1 MSDFESSASLINQFS
16 PVSVKSAHANRSGF
30 LAYVDQLILLEG
42 TPSAIASLQRYVED
56 GLMPAL
62 AAFAIRNISRHTN
75 DYSLGVE
82 LATALREAHPNDSYV
97 ANSLL
102 ENILATGQLT
112 DFSKALRLIEA
123 NKSMTIKDEP
133 AFRLAATAAIGG
145 EWEACRTFLGRTTEG
160 NPATTRRRDLLAA
173 RITSA
178 EMFQPREPH
187 VSTAIINLREDSRKY
202 DLAIALYE
210 KMGLSLDRVEA
221 TRGTDIS
228 KFVRSSVV
236 SKSGQLLGP
245 GAVGCA
251 LSHIA
256 AWERI
261 ANSTEQ
267 HGLILEDDGLP
278 YSWQNID
285 GIIQDAGTFDILYV
299 NERMSS
305 AARTEYERGV
315 SLLWDTLQSRPEKMH
330 GWGADGYI
338 VSREAAQKLLEM
350 ISGDKIVGHIDG
362 QIGSYGI
369 DAASKAIS
377 RAQRVGL
384 NCRKN
389 MQPHKP
395 LRIKCLRFPLVASYD
410 FGYSSIVSSGG
421 HQ

>member
-1 MSDFESSASLINQFS
+1 MSDLEIPASLVTQFS
-16 PVSVKSAHANRSGF
+16 SVSVKSAHANRSDF
-30 LAYVDQLILLEG
+30 LAYLDQLILLEG
-42 TPSAIASLQRYVED
+42 TPSAVASLQSYVEN

-62 AAFAIRNISRHTN
+62 AALSIQNISRHTN
-75 DYSLGVE
+75 NYSLGVE
-82 LATALREAHPNDSYV
+82 LATALMGAHPNDPYV

-112 DFSKALRLIEA
+112 NFSDALRLIEE
-123 NKSMTIKDEP
+123 NKSMVIADEP
-133 AFRLAATAAIGG
+133 ALRLATTAAIGG
-145 EWEACRTFLGRTTEG
+145 EWDACRTFLGRTTEE
-160 NPATTRRRDLLAA
+160 NPANIKRRELLVA
-173 RITSA
+173 RIASA
-178 EMFQPREPH
+178 EIFQSQDTV
-187 VSTAIINLREDSRKY
+187 VSTAILNLKEDSRKY

-210 KMGLSLDRVEA
+210 KMGLSLNRVEA

-228 KFVRSSVV
+228 KFVHNSVV
-236 SKSGQLLGP
+236 SKSGRLLGP

-261 ANSTEQ
+261 SDGTEQ
-267 HGLILEDDGLP
+267 HGLVLEDDGLP
-278 YSWQNID
+278 YSWQNINN
-285 GIIQDAGTFDILYV
+285 IIQEAGTFDILYV

-305 AARTEYERGV
+305 AAGNEYETGI
-315 SLLWDTLQSRPEKMH
+315 SQLWDTLESRPEGMQ

-338 VSREAAQKLLEM
+338 VSREAAQRLLEM
-350 ISGDKIVGHIDG
+350 ISEDKIVGHIDG

-369 DAASKAIS
+369 DPTSKAIS

-389 MQPHKP
+389 MRLHEP
-395 LRIKCLRFPLVASYD
+395 LRIKCMRFPLVASYN